1 MTDEN
6 LAKMRDTELLKLFA
20 ITSTNTLTRRAK
32 QIIAELERRG
42 YLYDP
47 ERNDMV
53 TCAEWNIRHRLTAP
67 IDCEEQARRLN
78 RS

>member
-1 MTDEN
+1 MADAN

-20 ITSTNTLTRRAK
+20 ITSTDTLTRRAK
-32 QIIAELERRG
+32 QIIAELQRRG
-42 YLYDP
+42 YLYDL

-53 TCAEWNIRHRLTAP
+53 TCAEWNTRYSRSAP
-67 IDCEEQARRLN
+67 IDCAEQARSRD